1 MGTVPGLYWKMRFKV
16 GLSEDVQAVDHAA
29 VGNGITAAGVNV
41 DGGLAVHEDLDVEA
55 VVVITV
61 IYPECDSGTVGLG
74 ILYLVVQQG
83 AGEVQRFVSA
93 GTVADIL
100 A

>member
-1 MGTVPGLYWKMRFKV
+1 MRFKV
-16 GLSEDVQAVDHAA
+16 GLSEDVQAVDYAA

-55 VVVITV
+55 VVVVTV

-74 ILYLVVQQG
+74 ILYLVVQQC